1 MEGMEFSWGV
11 RTGRDPIEQFQRT
24 IHLPLLQKSAS
35 DISHHF
41 MVGEIV
47 FGDPLE
53 VAQEPLRI
61 PIHAAD

>member
-1 MEGMEFSWGV
+1 
-11 RTGRDPIEQFQRT
+11 
-24 IHLPLLQKSAS
+24 
-35 DISHHF
+35 

-53 VAQEPLRI
+53 VSQEPLRI